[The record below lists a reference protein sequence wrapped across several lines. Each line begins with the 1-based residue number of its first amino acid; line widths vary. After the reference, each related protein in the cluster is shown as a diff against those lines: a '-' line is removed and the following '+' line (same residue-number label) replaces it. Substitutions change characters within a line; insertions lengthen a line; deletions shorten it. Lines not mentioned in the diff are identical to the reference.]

1 MFSPVHCMTSHG
13 EENMSSALTI
23 IIIPILIMII
33 MTHLSTMKEVMQP
46 RAQMSAPGP

>member
-1 MFSPVHCMTSHG
+1 MTSHG

-23 IIIPILIMII
+23 IIIPLIMII
-33 MTHLSTMKEVMQP
+33 MTHLSTMKAVMQP